1 MGLAKHADAAATCL
15 GISGPKTETESS
27 ILAAH
32 YLDLMHNKFKQQ
44 TDSIII
50 VTDIKKP
57 YHASTLISFYS

>member
-15 GISGPKTETESS
+15 GISGPKTSS

-32 YLDLMHNKFKQQ
+32 YLDLMQNKFKQQ

-57 YHASTLISFYS
+57 SL